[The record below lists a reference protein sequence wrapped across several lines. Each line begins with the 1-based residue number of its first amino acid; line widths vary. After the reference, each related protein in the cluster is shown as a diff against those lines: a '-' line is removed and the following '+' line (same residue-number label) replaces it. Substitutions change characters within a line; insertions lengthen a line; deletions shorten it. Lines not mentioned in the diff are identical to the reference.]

1 MCSKPLTEL
10 LALLPKQ
17 HSVTQWQ
24 GGDVPI
30 TSITQDSRLVTKG
43 TLFAAIK
50 GEKHNGED
58 YILAAIDAG
67 AVAILV
73 SDDYDIS
80 HVKNAAIITHPNPR
94 VALSLLAQ
102 AFYQPQPTH
111 KIAVTGT
118 DGKTSTA
125 EFVRQLWE
133 MLAKPA
139 ISIGTLGLKSA
150 RPLSNLPTLSDN
162 TSPEQV
168 SFYQALNVAAIQEV
182 QNVVTEASSIGIE
195 QHRLSGFA
203 PNVAIFTSFS
213 QDHLDYH
220 GTMEAY
226 FAAKAQL
233 FTEILQPQGTAI
245 LCADYPEIRELAQS
259 LNHHVITYGTHESAD
274 LRITNITPNATGQ
287 NVTCIYQG
295 TQYQFNIPIY
305 GDFQAYNII
314 ASMLAI
320 CADCHLNFADI
331 ISLCERLKP
340 IKGRLE
346 LAGQKNGALIF
357 VDYAHTAGALAKAL
371 QTLRPYAQNKLHL
384 IFGCGGD
391 RDKSKRAQMGKVAH
405 NIADYVII
413 TDDNPRTEDAATIR
427 ASIKSTCPNA
437 LEIADRA
444 TAIKHAISQL
454 KTGDVLLIAGKGH
467 ENYQII
473 GTFRLHFD
481 DVEEVNKNLP

>member
-1 MCSKPLTEL
+1 MCTKPLIEL
-10 LALLPKQ
+10 LKSLPSQ

-24 GGDVPI
+24 GGDALV
-30 TSITQDSRLVTKG
+30 TSITQDSRLVTTG

-58 YILAAIDAG
+58 FIEAAIDAG

-73 SDDYDIS
+73 NNDYDVSQI
-80 HVKNAAIITHPNPR
+80 KNVFIITHPNPR
-94 VALSLLAQ
+94 LALSLLAQ

-133 MLAKPA
+133 LLAKPA
-139 ISIGTLGLKSA
+139 ISVGTLGLKSD
-150 RPLSNLPTLSDN
+150 RPLANLPTLSDN

-168 SFYQALNVAAIQEV
+168 SFYKALNVAAQQGV
-182 QNVVTEASSIGIE
+182 QHVVTEASSIGIE

-226 FAAKAQL
+226 FTAKAEL
-233 FTEILQPQGTAI
+233 FTELLHPDGIAI
-245 LCADYPEIRELAQS
+245 LCADYAEIRELAQS
-259 LNHHVITYGTHESAD
+259 LNHNVITYGAHESAD
-274 LRITNITPNATGQ
+274 LRITNIVPNANGQ
-287 NVTCIYQG
+287 FVTCIYQG
-295 TQYQFNIPIY
+295 EQYQFNIPIY

-314 ASMLAI
+314 AAMLAV

-331 ISLCERLKP
+331 IPLCAQLKP

-346 LAGQKNGALIF
+346 LAGQKNGGLIF
-357 VDYAHTAGALAKAL
+357 VDYAHTSGALQKAL
-371 QTLRPYAQNKLHL
+371 QTLRPYAKNKLHL
-384 IFGCGGD
+384 VFGCGGD
-391 RDKSKRAQMGKVAH
+391 RDKSKRSQMGKVAH
-405 NIADYVII
+405 DMADYIII

-427 ASIKSTCPNA
+427 ASIKTSCPNA

-454 KTGDVLLIAGKGH
+454 KAGDVLLIAGKGH

-473 GTFRLHFD
+473 GTFRHHFD
-481 DVEEVNKNLP
+481 DVEEVHKYLP